1 MGTHP
6 VFLPGESHGQRSL
19 AGYSPWGCRESAL
32 SLLQSLTISFLKL
45 SSLLASLTS
54 PSPSPDSFLASAA
67 SSSYSI
73 NIGIF

>member
-6 VFLPGESHGQRSL
+6 VFLLGKSHEQGSL
-19 AGYSPWGCRESAL
+19 AGYSPWGCRELAL
-32 SLLQSLTISFLKL
+32 SFLQSLTISFLKF

-54 PSPSPDSFLASAA
+54 PSPDSFLTSAA

-73 NIGIF
+73 NIGIL